1 MRILINLFFIIW
13 GVLNCVKYLM
23 PAMPIDLK
31 ISGSIF
37 IFFFGVK
44 ACSINK
50 YNKGLGWQTFWII
63 MYGLPAMLPWSLLRF
78 FATLYTLATLYYL
91 DGYGR
96 FKMGGYA
103 EEYFVRPPDFN
114 DYEWKQ
120 IEESR
125 SMARR
130 VELFRFYR
138 DLHERERMKKQ
149 MIEVNKMR

>member
-1 MRILINLFFIIW
+1 
-13 GVLNCVKYLM
+13 
-23 PAMPIDLK
+23 
-31 ISGSIF
+31 
-37 IFFFGVK
+37 
-44 ACSINK
+44 
-50 YNKGLGWQTFWII
+50 

-120 IEESR
+120 IEKSR

-130 VELFRFYR
+130 VELFQFYR
-138 DLHERERMKKQ
+138 NLHERERMKRQIKHL
-149 MIEVNKMR
+149 ILFSWFAFEKILSDNIKKF

>member
-13 GVLNCVKYLM
+13 GVLNCIKYLM
-23 PAMPIDLK
+23 PEMPIDLK

-37 IFFFGVK
+37 MFFFGFK

-50 YNKGLGWQTFWII
+50 YNKGLGWQTFWIV

-91 DGYGR
+91 GGTGR
-96 FKMGGYA
+96 FKMEGYA
-103 EEYFVRPPDFN
+103 EEYMVQPNDIN

-120 IEESR
+120 IEKCYYPS
-125 SMARR
+125 
-130 VELFRFYR
+130 
-138 DLHERERMKKQ
+138 ERMRLIQRFRKEHREEEIRKAR
-149 MIEVNKMR
+149 IRY